1 MDSDPVLGTTPD
13 SRNKMVTEAQ
23 GVTQRWARRGTAHG
37 EKCETGTSCIGPT
50 AAGDNY
56 LGCLLPRT

>member
-13 SRNKMVTEAQ
+13 SRNKMVMEAQ
-23 GVTQRWARRGTAHG
+23 GVTQRWAHCGTGHG
-37 EKCETGTSCIGPT
+37 EKCETGTSGIGPV
-50 AAGDNY
+50 AVGDNY